1 MCGKRIKVG
10 KVFFLDEQ
18 NGKKVGRFFYTIT
31 GWLIERQMT
40 KSLELIPTDFILITV
55 QQFRITKVFI
65 NINYIHEK
73 GISFLF
79 FSIFYLFFYRFIV
92 ILSRTIT
99 TSNFN
104 I

>member
-10 KVFFLDEQ
+10 KVFLDEQ
-18 NGKKVGRFFYTIT
+18 NGKKVGRFFFYTRT

-55 QQFRITKVFI
+55 QQFRITKVYI

-79 FSIFYLFFYRFIV
+79 FSFQSFIYFFTV
-92 ILSRTIT
+92 LLLSPAEQ
-99 TSNFN
+99 
-104 I
+104 